1 MNRIGERMREYRRSI
16 KMTQAD
22 FASRLGVTGAA
33 VSAYETGNRLPSY
46 EVLVK
51 IANILG
57 VSTDALLGR
66 QSADRVVVD
75 VTSLTPRQ
83 RSLVQ
88 DMVEEFARREPAGGM
103 PCDVGVPGAGHP
115 GHPAGGHG
123 PLCPGQRLLPPP
135 RTQLA
140 VPGPPGG
147 VLCLGLPLDL
157 VLGGLCL

>member
-1 MNRIGERMREYRRSI
+1 
-16 KMTQAD
+16 MTQAD
-22 FASRLGVTGAA
+22 FASRLGGTGAA

-88 DMVEEFARREPAGGM
+88 DMVEEFAAGNRRGDA
-103 PCDVGVPGAGHP
+103 
-115 GHPAGGHG
+115 
-123 PLCPGQRLLPPP
+123 L
-135 RTQLA
+135 
-140 VPGPPGG
+140 
-147 VLCLGLPLDL
+147 
-157 VLGGLCL
+157 

>member
-22 FASRLGVTGAA
+22 FASR
-33 VSAYETGNRLPSY
+33 
-46 EVLVK
+46 
-51 IANILG
+51 LG

-88 DMVEEFARREPAGGM
+88 DMVEEFAAGNRRGDA
-103 PCDVGVPGAGHP
+103 
-115 GHPAGGHG
+115 
-123 PLCPGQRLLPPP
+123 L
-135 RTQLA
+135 
-140 VPGPPGG
+140 
-147 VLCLGLPLDL
+147 
-157 VLGGLCL
+157 

>member
-57 VSTDALLGR
+57 GQHRRPPGPSERRPGGGGR
-66 QSADRVVVD
+66 HLPHPPAAEPGPGHGGGVC
-75 VTSLTPRQ
+75 
-83 RSLVQ
+83 
-88 DMVEEFARREPAGGM
+88 RREPAG
-103 PCDVGVPGAGHP
+103 DA
-115 GHPAGGHG
+115 
-123 PLCPGQRLLPPP
+123 L
-135 RTQLA
+135 
-140 VPGPPGG
+140 
-147 VLCLGLPLDL
+147 
-157 VLGGLCL
+157 

>member
-16 KMTQAD
+16 KMTLAD

-46 EVLVK
+46 EVL
-51 IANILG
+51 

-88 DMVEEFARREPAGGM
+88 DMVEEFAAGNRRGDA
-103 PCDVGVPGAGHP
+103 
-115 GHPAGGHG
+115 
-123 PLCPGQRLLPPP
+123 L
-135 RTQLA
+135 
-140 VPGPPGG
+140 
-147 VLCLGLPLDL
+147 
-157 VLGGLCL
+157 

>member
-57 VSTDALLGR
+57 TTTDALLGR
-66 QSADRVVVD
+66 QGTGRVTLD
-75 VTSLTPRQ
+75 ITDLTPRQ

-88 DMVEEFARREPAGGM
+88 DMVEEFAAGNRRGDA
-103 PCDVGVPGAGHP
+103 
-115 GHPAGGHG
+115 
-123 PLCPGQRLLPPP
+123 L
-135 RTQLA
+135 
-140 VPGPPGG
+140 
-147 VLCLGLPLDL
+147 
-157 VLGGLCL
+157 

>member
-75 VTSLTPRQ
+75 VTSLTPRRGAWSRTWW
-83 RSLVQ
+83 RSLPPGTGGGCPVMWVYQ
-88 DMVEEFARREPAGGM
+88 GLDILGTLLEAMGLYVLVNALCPHREPSRRYL
-103 PCDVGVPGAGHP
+103 VP
-115 GHPAGGHG
+115 PAVFFC
-123 PLCPGQRLLPPP
+123 LC
-135 RTQLA
+135 
-140 VPGPPGG
+140 V
-147 VLCLGLPLDL
+147 PLDL

>member
-16 KMTQAD
+16 KMTQED
-22 FASRLGVTGAA
+22 FASRLGAA

-66 QSADRVVVD
+66 QSTDQVVVD

-88 DMVEEFARREPAGGM
+88 DMVEEFAAGNRRGDA
-103 PCDVGVPGAGHP
+103 
-115 GHPAGGHG
+115 
-123 PLCPGQRLLPPP
+123 L
-135 RTQLA
+135 
-140 VPGPPGG
+140 
-147 VLCLGLPLDL
+147 
-157 VLGGLCL
+157 

>member
-1 MNRIGERMREYRRSI
+1 MNRIGERMREYRLSI

-66 QSADRVVVD
+66 QSTDRVVVD

-88 DMVEEFARREPAGGM
+88 DMVEEFAAGNRRGDA
-103 PCDVGVPGAGHP
+103 
-115 GHPAGGHG
+115 
-123 PLCPGQRLLPPP
+123 L
-135 RTQLA
+135 
-140 VPGPPGG
+140 
-147 VLCLGLPLDL
+147 
-157 VLGGLCL
+157 

>member
-16 KMTQAD
+16 KMAQAD

-57 VSTDALLGR
+57 TTTDALLGR
-66 QSADRVVVD
+66 QGTGRVTLD
-75 VTSLTPRQ
+75 ITDLTPRQ

-88 DMVEEFARREPAGGM
+88 DMVEEFAAGNRRGDA
-103 PCDVGVPGAGHP
+103 
-115 GHPAGGHG
+115 
-123 PLCPGQRLLPPP
+123 L
-135 RTQLA
+135 
-140 VPGPPGG
+140 
-147 VLCLGLPLDL
+147 
-157 VLGGLCL
+157 

>member
-1 MNRIGERMREYRRSI
+1 
-16 KMTQAD
+16 MTQAD

-75 VTSLTPRQ
+75 VTSLTPGGAEPGPGHGGG
-83 RSLVQ
+83 VC
-88 DMVEEFARREPAGGM
+88 RREPAG
-103 PCDVGVPGAGHP
+103 DA
-115 GHPAGGHG
+115 
-123 PLCPGQRLLPPP
+123 L
-135 RTQLA
+135 
-140 VPGPPGG
+140 
-147 VLCLGLPLDL
+147 
-157 VLGGLCL
+157 

>member
-66 QSADRVVVD
+66 QSTDQVVD

-88 DMVEEFARREPAGGM
+88 DMVEEFAAGNRRGDA
-103 PCDVGVPGAGHP
+103 
-115 GHPAGGHG
+115 
-123 PLCPGQRLLPPP
+123 L
-135 RTQLA
+135 
-140 VPGPPGG
+140 
-147 VLCLGLPLDL
+147 
-157 VLGGLCL
+157 

>member
-57 VSTDALLGR
+57 VSPTPSWAVRAQTGWWW
-66 QSADRVVVD
+66 
-75 VTSLTPRQ
+75 TS
-83 RSLVQ
+83 
-88 DMVEEFARREPAGGM
+88 
-103 PCDVGVPGAGHP
+103 
-115 GHPAGGHG
+115 
-123 PLCPGQRLLPPP
+123 PPS
-135 RTQLA
+135 
-140 VPGPPGG
+140 PPGS
-147 VLCLGLPLDL
+147 
-157 VLGGLCL
+157 